1 MKTFPKK
8 CAIFMS
14 LLLAISIISTSG
26 VVGSDAVYPNAA
38 VAADAG
44 VCSEIGVEILKKG
57 GNAVDA
63 AISSVLCAGTVNLH
77 STGIGGGGFLLY
89 YEAATQQLHAL
100 DFREVAPMAASYDM
114 YDGLEP
120 TASTVG
126 EHRTNMQ
133 KHRWLNNL
141 LLLKVAFLWQCQG
154 S

>member
-1 MKTFPKK
+1 
-8 CAIFMS
+8 MS

>member
-1 MKTFPKK
+1 MKTPASPKIK
-8 CAIFMS
+8 YVAFMS
-14 LLLAISIISTSG
+14 MLLAAISPSG
-26 VVGSDAVYPNAA
+26 VVGGDGVYSKAA
-38 VAADAG
+38 VASDAG

-63 AISSVLCAGTVNLH
+63 AISSILCAGTVNLH

-100 DFREVAPMAASYDM
+100 DFREVAPMAASFDM

-126 EHRTNMQ
+126 ENEC
-133 KHRWLNNL
+133 
-141 LLLKVAFLWQCQG
+141 V
-154 S
+154 